1 MKRNRLRMLGI
12 AMVFA
17 LLFSAVSVPAGTE
30 ETKDGWLS
38 ITVGDDRNEF
48 DPGGIRLAIYLIAT
62 GDYGAWTMVDD
73 FRDITVFI
81 RQDGSA
87 SVDKTLSQIRQRIA
101 DRKIQ
106 PTDSAVT
113 DDKGKLE
120 FRNLAHGIYY
130 TEMVSGPERLTVSA
144 MLVSVPNSSGNVQVR
159 AMAKYEY
166 ETPTPSPTPTLKPT
180 FTPFVPPDVTPTPTP
195 TPTATPIGSP
205 TATPTQT
212 PAPTDSTPPDVTPTL
227 TPQPS
232 PTDSVPPDNTL
243 TPSDSPVVT
252 PAATDK
258 ATTKPTK
265 APAKKPVKA
274 TREPVPTPAPPT
286 PNTPVPKHAPTLQ
299 PYPGEKTVAIE
310 DYEAALGLGNIQIH
324 VGVCF
329 E

>member
-81 RQDGSA
+81 RKDGSA

-101 DRKIQ
+101 DRKIK
-106 PTDSAVT
+106 PTDSAVS
-113 DDKGKLE
+113 DENGKLE

-130 TEMVSGPERLTVSA
+130 TEMTSGPERLTMSA
-144 MLVSVPNSSGNVQVR
+144 MLLAVPNSSGNVQVR

-166 ETPTPSPTPTLKPT
+166 ETPTPSPTPTVKPT

-195 TPTATPIGSP
+195 A
-205 TATPTQT
+205 
-212 PAPTDSTPPDVTPTL
+212 
-227 TPQPS
+227 
-232 PTDSVPPDNTL
+232 
-243 TPSDSPVVT
+243 PSDSPT
-252 PAATDK
+252 PTGAPSESPENTETPSVSPTPTEK
-258 ATTKPTK
+258 ATTKPTTK
-265 APAKKPVKA
+265 PTVKPTKKPAKA
-274 TREPVPTPAPPT
+274 TRAPVPTPAPIT
-286 PNTPVPKHAPTLQ
+286 DNTPVPKHAPTLQ
-299 PYPGEKTVAIE
+299 PNPGETTIAIE
-310 DYEAALGLGNIQIH
+310 DYEASLGLGNIQIH